1 MTETGKSGSEPA
13 KGASRRPAWLP
24 AAAGLLVVVG
34 IVVAWKLRSGGDA
47 QKPGTNAQSTSSG
60 ASGATAASGGGG
72 APATGPTRPGVPMQV
87 EHGERDDEHDV
98 NDIKPYPV
106 ENVPPTG
113 VPPVITEEDIAR
125 QKAEDEAARKAPLEL
140 EEKIEK
146 ARASIPNLEAAA
158 AQIEKQADDAAR
170 AGRTQEAQE
179 KRVRVTR
186 MRERIAKI
194 RAAVE
199 AGTDPSGPVDE
210 L

>member
-1 MTETGKSGSEPA
+1 MTESGKSGS
-13 KGASRRPAWLP
+13 KRPAWLP
-24 AAAGLLVVVG
+24 AAAGLLVVIG
-34 IVVAWKLRSGGDA
+34 VVMAWKLRSGGDA
-47 QKPGTNAQSTSSG
+47 QKATTSAGS
-60 ASGATAASGGGG
+60 ATAASGAAPGTG
-72 APATGPTRPGVPMQV
+72 ATDPGRPTGPTRPGAPLPTA
-87 EHGERDDEHDV
+87 HGERDEDHDV
-98 NDIKPYPV
+98 DDIKPYPV

-113 VPPVITEEDIAR
+113 VPPVITAEDIAR
-125 QKAEDEAARKAPLEL
+125 QKAEDEAAKKPALEL

-158 AQIEKQADDAAR
+158 AQIEKQADEAAR

-199 AGTDPSGPVDE
+199 SGTDPSGPVDE

>member
-1 MTETGKSGSEPA
+1 MTETGKSGSEAA
-13 KGASRRPAWLP
+13 KGSSRRPAWLP

-34 IVVAWKLRSGGDA
+34 IVVAWKLRSGEDA
-47 QKPGTNAQSTSSG
+47 ANPSGSTGTASTVKG
-60 ASGATAASGGGG
+60 AATAPGERPAS
-72 APATGPTRPGVPMQV
+72 ATGPTRPGAPQPI
-87 EHGERDDEHDV
+87 EHGAGGEAHSIE
-98 NDIKPYPV
+98 DIKPYPV

-125 QKAEDEAARKAPLEL
+125 QKAEDEAAKKPALEV

-146 ARASIPNLEAAA
+146 ARASLPNLEAAA
-158 AQIEKQADDAAR
+158 TQLEQQAEEAAR

-179 KRVRVTR
+179 KRVRVRR

-194 RAAVE
+194 REAVE
-199 AGTDPSGPVDE
+199 SGTDPSGPVDE